1 MSSLNVCNTESNDMK
16 SLVIYASTSGNT
28 RTLAEAIADAMRPR
42 GDVELIAVDEAP
54 ATLPPADLVFLGA
67 PTEGHTMSKPMARF
81 LERLAP
87 GAVRGMVAATFDT
100 RIGVP
105 RLLSGSAAVGIA
117 KRLRSAG
124 ARLAAPPESF
134 LVTKKPELE
143 PGELRRAAAWAAS
156 VADSVAA

>member
-1 MSSLNVCNTESNDMK
+1 MK
-16 SLVIYASTSGNT
+16 CLVIYASTSGNT

-42 GDVELIAVDEAP
+42 GDVELIAVDQAP
-54 ATLPPADLVFLGA
+54 AALPSADLVFIGA
-67 PTEGHTMSKPMARF
+67 PTEAHTMSKPMTRF
-81 LERLAP
+81 FERLVP
-87 GAVRGMVAATFDT
+87 GTVRGTVAAAFDT

-105 RLLSGSAAVGIA
+105 RLLSGSAAVAIA

-124 ARLAAPPESF
+124 ARMAVPPESF

-143 PGELRRAAAWAAS
+143 PGELTRAASWAVR